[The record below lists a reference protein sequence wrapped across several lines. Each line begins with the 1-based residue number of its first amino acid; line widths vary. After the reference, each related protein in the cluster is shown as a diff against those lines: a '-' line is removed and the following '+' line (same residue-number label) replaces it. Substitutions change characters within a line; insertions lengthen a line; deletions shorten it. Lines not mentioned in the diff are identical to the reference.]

1 MGKRALFTVVA
12 AGATVVL
19 TLLVLLIGEAALRTV
34 HLLRD
39 GIPFFESAAG
49 GRIGSIT
56 LDPVWG
62 WRATDSYE
70 EQLVEM
76 TKRGNPYIVRRSQK
90 QFGFRRFG
98 NTASSKPKLLVIGDS
113 FTQATA
119 VSDDRTYHAILANRL
134 DAEVF
139 AYGAGG
145 YGTLQEWLVL
155 DRYLDVVQPDALLW
169 QYCVNDFINNDNE
182 LERLSTINNNG
193 WTRPYW
199 RNGKIEMLS
208 PKESAVQIREWAN
221 RNSRLAYFILS
232 RVDRLRARTSKD
244 TVETEIERV
253 GASHPGFR
261 RSVETTDR
269 LMELVRQRMG
279 KRPILAF
286 SCMHFEPY
294 SQAFAEISHR
304 HDIEYWDDVGE
315 VVQLADAKGEDV
327 LASDNHWNERGH
339 ALVAEALLNHV
350 RARGG
355 LVTSY

>member
-1 MGKRALFTVVA
+1 MRKRALLTGVA

-19 TLLVLLIGEAALRTV
+19 TLLVCLVGEAALRMV

-49 GRIGSIT
+49 GRVGPIT
-56 LDPVWG
+56 LDPDWG

-70 EQLVEM
+70 EQLVEK
-76 TKRGNPYIVRRSQK
+76 TSQGHPYIVRRSQK
-90 QFGFRRFG
+90 QFGFRQFG
-98 NTASSKPKLLVIGDS
+98 NVESAKPKLLVIGDS

-119 VSDDRTYHAILANRL
+119 VSDERTYHAILAKAL
-134 DAEVF
+134 GVEVF

-155 DRYLDVVQPDALLW
+155 VRYLDLIQLDALLW

-199 RNGKIEMLS
+199 QNGKIEMLS
-208 PKESAVQIREWAN
+208 PKESAVRIREWAN

-232 RVDRLRARTSKD
+232 RVDRLRARASKD
-244 TVETEIERV
+244 TVEMEIEKV
-253 GASHPGFR
+253 GQSHPGFR

-269 LMELVRQRMG
+269 LMGLVRQRVG
-279 KRPILAF
+279 KRPVMAF
-286 SCMHFEPY
+286 SCLRFEPY
-294 SQAFAEISHR
+294 SQAFGDISRH
-304 HDIEYWDDVGE
+304 HDIEYWDDVGA
-315 VVQLADAKGEDV
+315 VVQRAEADGEDV
-327 LASDNHWNERGH
+327 LASDNHWSERGH
-339 ALVAEALLNHV
+339 ALVAESLLRHI

-355 LVTSY
+355 LIASY